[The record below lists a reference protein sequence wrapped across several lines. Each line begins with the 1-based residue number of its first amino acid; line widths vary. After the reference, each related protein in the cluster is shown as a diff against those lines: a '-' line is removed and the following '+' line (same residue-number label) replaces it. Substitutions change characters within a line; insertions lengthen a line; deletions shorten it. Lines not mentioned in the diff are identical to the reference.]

1 MTPRALKSSALVDV
15 LRPVLEEEDQ
25 LLAGAPHAG
34 QIAFFDGERPV
45 AFIVGAGDPLDAHLV
60 WLRNVKEAALAG
72 EHQRRSDGEG
82 FEHQWAT
89 AAAAASS
96 ISRPVRKRSSV
107 NGALIGC
114 GLSLAM
120 VCAKTWPEPGVAL
133 KPPVP
138 QPQLT

>member
-1 MTPRALKSSALVDV
+1 M
-15 LRPVLEEEDQ
+15 

-34 QIAFFDGERPV
+34 QIAFVDRERPV
-45 AFIVGAGDPLDAHLV
+45 ALIVGPRDPLDAHLRS
-60 WLRNVKEAALAG
+60 LRHVEEAALAG
-72 EHQRRSDGEG
+72 EHQRRSESEG
-82 FEHQWAT
+82 LEHQCAT

-120 VCAKTWPEPGVAL
+120 VWAKTWPEPGVAL